1 MDPMLPRLVRFA
13 KPADAWLREEAAR
26 LGIPV
31 AELIR
36 RIVDHRREKDQFLAD
51 LHDLGNESAK
61 GKD

>member
-13 KPADAWLREEAAR
+13 KPADAWLREEANR

-36 RIVDHRREKDQFLAD
+36 RIVDESREQPDGQELRN
-51 LHDLGNESAK
+51 LGNETERK
-61 GKD
+61 